1 MYFLAMRLYH
11 FKQLGLYFLNCFQ
24 YINIA
29 WHHAHPLL
37 VHFCFVLFYYSHFF
51 RLTGKSKLFSV
62 FYQQIFSHDV
72 EGNDKWFIW
81 SRVFLQ
87 TPFCRLYCILSLWS
101 ESSYESCLEWF
112 LLARHG
118 PFLWTQ
124 HCLTISQHNINR
136 LCVCIVVGQY
146 GSLATLLI
154 SLWVCCQMIVYLGS
168 HSTVA
173 RSPLYLLLIHMC
185 QGAFTSP
192 CEECYLAQGG
202 ASI

>member
-1 MYFLAMRLYH
+1 MSLLFINILFHMTLKEMTSGLFDPVFFFIPLFCH
-11 FKQLGLYFLNCFQ
+11 LYF
-24 YINIA
+24 
-29 WHHAHPLL
+29 
-37 VHFCFVLFYYSHFF
+37 
-51 RLTGKSKLFSV
+51 
-62 FYQQIFSHDV
+62 
-72 EGNDKWFIW
+72 
-81 SRVFLQ
+81 
-87 TPFCRLYCILSLWS
+87 ILSLWS

-112 LLARHG
+112 LLSKHG

-154 SLWVCCQMIVYLGS
+154 NLWVCCQMLVYLGS
-168 HSTVA
+168 HSPVA
-173 RSPLYLLLIHMC
+173 RSPLYLLLIHTC
-185 QGAFTSP
+185 QGAFASP